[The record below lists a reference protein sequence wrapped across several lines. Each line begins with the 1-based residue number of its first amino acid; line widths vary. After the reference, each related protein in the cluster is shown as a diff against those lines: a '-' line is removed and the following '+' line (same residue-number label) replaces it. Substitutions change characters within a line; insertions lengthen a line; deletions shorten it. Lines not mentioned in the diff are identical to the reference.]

1 MTPTPLIELT
11 RGGVLESEHFGAVA
25 VVDDQGKLI
34 ASAGDAHRLTFSRST
49 LKAFQALPLLEGG
62 GHEIFGF
69 ESSHLAMLCASH
81 NGEAMHVHAIDEML
95 NKINL
100 SHRALECGCHVPAQY
115 SYFDTS
121 PPPGTKWDQRH
132 NNCSGKH
139 AGFLAY
145 CVQHGFPTAN
155 YVSPTH
161 PLQQAIRQNIVGV
174 VGIDENALKMGIDG
188 CSSPNYAM
196 PLSKIAYAYARLAAG
211 INDSQFGSSFALL
224 SNAMTT
230 HPELVA
236 GTGRNDLAFMQIGR
250 GDWIAKVGADGVQAI
265 ASKSRREAFAIKIA
279 DGNRIAL
286 FATAVE
292 VLAQLGWLDEAQAEQ
307 LMPWRAANIINARGI
322 QVGERRPA
330 FALQALAESLSRT

>member
-11 RGGVLESEHFGAVA
+11 RGGVLESAHFGAVA
-25 VVDDQGKLI
+25 VVNSQGMLV
-34 ASAGDAHRLTFSRST
+34 ASAGDPHRLTFSRST
-49 LKAFQALPLLEGG
+49 LKAFQALPLLESG

-69 ESSHLAMLCASH
+69 NSSHLAMLCASH
-81 NGEAMHVHAIDEML
+81 NGEAMHVLAIDEML

-100 SHRALECGCHVPAQY
+100 SHRALECGCHIPAQY

-139 AGFLAY
+139 VGFLAY
-145 CVQHGFPTAN
+145 CVQHGTPTAN

-161 PLQQAIRQNIVGV
+161 PLQTAIRQRVAGV
-174 VGIDENALKMGIDG
+174 VDMDEGALKMGIDG

-211 INDSQFGSSFALL
+211 GNDSQFGSSFALL
-224 SNAMTT
+224 GDAMTT

-265 ASKSRREAFAIKIA
+265 ASKSRRQALAIKIT
-279 DGNRIAL
+279 DGNRVAL

-292 VLAQLGWLDEAQAEQ
+292 VLAQLGWLDAVQAEQ
-307 LMPWRAANIINARGI
+307 LMPWRAAIISNARDI
-322 QVGERRPA
+322 NVGERRPV
-330 FALQALAESLSRT
+330 FALQSFNES